1 MPASTGMASASRL
14 RTYVVTT
21 WSCASQSLLRRRTEV
36 HQETGVVPDV
46 LQVLVPD
53 LEVDELVDHCPWRV
67 VHDERLRFLVQR
79 VTLRIIRLTRT
90 GHEIVHLRVCVEG
103 VVGALGR
110 LLQRVERRV
119 ERRVAFPRP

>member
-1 MPASTGMASASRL
+1 MPASTGTASASRL

-21 WSCASQSLLRRRTEV
+21 WTCASQSLLRRRTEV
-36 HQETGVVPDV
+36 HQEAGVVPDV

-90 GHEIVHLRVCVEG
+90 AHEIFPLRVSVQ
-103 VVGALGR
+103 AL
-110 LLQRVERRV
+110 L
-119 ERRVAFPRP
+119 